1 MLVFPNGIFLPPN
14 LIFMQ
19 RGLNIASVRGMVV
32 KKIVL
37 GKTCRSAIKDAD
49 HVHILTMQ
57 DHNKQYS
64 LIGELK

>member
-37 GKTCRSAIKDAD
+37 GKTCISAIKDA
-49 HVHILTMQ
+49 VHILTMQ